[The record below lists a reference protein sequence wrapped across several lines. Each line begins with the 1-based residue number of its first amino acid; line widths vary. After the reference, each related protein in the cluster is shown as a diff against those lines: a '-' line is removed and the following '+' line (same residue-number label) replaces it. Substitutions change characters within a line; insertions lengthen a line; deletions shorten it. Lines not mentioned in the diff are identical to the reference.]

1 MRSDSAIPA
10 GVKKLTR
17 QRKREDPAAET
28 RGIYGFGEPG
38 CGKQTAYWQA
48 GTSMSPHPEPSAEV
62 LQSFSDISVVVE
74 AHFEEQ
80 MMDVHEVLAIR
91 PGSVI
96 PMKRAAGETLNVYVG
111 NVYLA
116 TAEVIVIEDHL
127 ALRITQ
133 FGKFEA

>member
-1 MRSDSAIPA
+1 
-10 GVKKLTR
+10 
-17 QRKREDPAAET
+17 
-28 RGIYGFGEPG
+28 
-38 CGKQTAYWQA
+38 
-48 GTSMSPHPEPSAEV
+48 MSPHPEPSAEV